1 MSYTQFTLEERKYLQ
16 KLLSEGLSLRKAAA
30 VLERSPSSVSR
41 EVKRNRSKYRPH
53 RKPDNP
59 YWYNHWRTQILYTQ
73 RRRQSVRRA
82 IQPGTESMGI
92 YGDKAQGALVAGS
105 YLRTKKTDTSERRAA
120 ALLHDLSLHCKGV
133 FPSNIKK
140 NELSAAWKTDPDKKC
155 KLQHHTAGSDHPR
168 MAGVDH

>member
-82 IQPGTESMGI
+82 IQPGTETWEYVVIRLREHWSPEAICGRRKLTHPNEEPLHYSVI
-92 YGDKAQGALVAGS
+92 YRYIAKGYFPQIS
-105 YLRTKKTDTSERRAA
+105 RRTNLRRRGKRIQTKNANYNT
-120 ALLHDLSLHCKGV
+120 
-133 FPSNIKK
+133 IQ
-140 NELSAAWKTDPDKKC
+140 PDRII
-155 KLQHHTAGSDHPR
+155 LEWPE
-168 MAGVDH
+168 

>member
-82 IQPGTESMGI
+82 IQPGTETWEYMVTRLREHWSPEAICGRRKLTHPNEEPLHYSTI
-92 YGDKAQGALVAGS
+92 YRYIAKGYFPQISRKTNFQRRGK
-105 YLRTKKTDTSERRAA
+105 RIQTKNANYNT
-120 ALLHDLSLHCKGV
+120 
-133 FPSNIKK
+133 IQ
-140 NELSAAWKTDPDKKC
+140 PDRII
-155 KLQHHTAGSDHPR
+155 PEWPE
-168 MAGVDH
+168 